1 MGISGIRAQGMKIM
15 AILLLFGLVGCAGS
29 YKDLDTVELSDDEG
43 IAIGKVAVIYN
54 GESYNHECQICIQST
69 CQNLTE
75 EGWVF
80 MRLKQ
85 GGALIEELFC
95 SEGISRQNQAFEGAG
110 FEVGAGVTYF
120 GDLTFNWKNE
130 NPFTFMNA
138 FATNF
143 VGGAAM
149 QASADARLDGE
160 INMSVEDN
168 MEPTLQ
174 VYQQQAGDASG
185 PVGKSISIVGYQ
197 AKAAP

>member
-1 MGISGIRAQGMKIM
+1 MSLM
-15 AILLLFGLVGCAGS
+15 
-29 YKDLDTVELSDDEG
+29 
-43 IAIGKVAVIYN
+43 
-54 GESYNHECQICIQST
+54 
-69 CQNLTE
+69 
-75 EGWVF
+75 
-80 MRLKQ
+80 Q

-110 FEVGAGVTYF
+110 FEVGTGVTYF

-149 QASADARLDGE
+149 QSSADARLDGE

-168 MEPTLQ
+168 MEPALQ

-197 AKAAP
+197 AKSAP